1 MKKIIFFFLFVL
13 WFMAF
18 TTTQALAETCQ
29 IQYSFDY
36 IDPSTYFL
44 CWPDSGSIA
53 TLQTYK
59 TETAAEELS
68 DGLGYP
74 CLTSS
79 GAGCEQEPFADS
91 WANNCYS
98 YDVSCGYNSS
108 FFSINKHVCLDGT
121 FHITEIALRGFS
133 TSSYGHWDVVC
144 ATLIKLT
151 SFTATPKSGKV
162 IIRWNTESETDN
174 AGFNLYKAE
183 SVDGTYIKIN
193 PALIPAQG
201 SSTQGA
207 SYEFIDTNVQN
218 RKTYYYKLED
228 IDLNGVSTM
237 HGPVNATPRLIYRI
251 GK

>member
-1 MKKIIFFFLFVL
+1 MKKMNFFFLLVL

-44 CWPDSGSIA
+44 CWSDSGSIA

-74 CLTSS
+74 CLSDAT
-79 GAGCEQEPFADS
+79 CQPFDDS

-98 YDVSCGYNSS
+98 YAISCGLNRDS
-108 FFSINKHVCLDGT
+108 FYSINKHVCLDGT
-121 FHITEIALRGFS
+121 FYIAELVYHGGS
-133 TSSYGHWDVVC
+133 NASSGHWDVVC
-144 ATLIKLT
+144 ATLIQLT

-162 IIRWNTESETDN
+162 ILQWSTESETDN
-174 AGFNLYKAE
+174 AGFNIYRAE
-183 SVDGTYIKIN
+183 KEEGTYIKIN
-193 PALIPAQG
+193 DALIPAQG
-201 SSTQGA
+201 SSTEGA
-207 SYEFIDTNVQN
+207 SYKFIDTNVKN

-228 IDLNGVSTM
+228 INFNGTSTM
-237 HGPVNATPRLIYRI
+237 HGRVNATPRLMY
-251 GK
+251 GLK